1 MKEMKWNDVTF
12 TGVCYDNREVAAG
25 DLFFA
30 FPGETHDGHDYVVD
44 ALSRGAVRAVVSHAV
59 DGADP
64 ARLIMVEDTIKAYG
78 ALAGEYRAQFHIP
91 AIGITG
97 SVGKTTTK
105 DMITAVLSEKYRTV
119 ATKGNLNNYIGLPR
133 TVFGIDEE
141 TEVAVLEMGMNH
153 LGEISYLTHIAQ
165 PTIATITNVGDAHIG
180 LLGSREN
187 IFKAKREIF
196 EGLAKD
202 GLIVLNVDDEYLRR
216 VQDDLSVTEGRTL
229 VTIGEDASAMLRAT
243 EITERADG
251 ISFVIEGD
259 CPATSSAVRA
269 KGSDEAR
276 TTAGGTTADAKRV
289 LEVPLPGRHIIYPAL
304 TAYAIGRHLGMT
316 HEEITRGI
324 GNVVTSGKR
333 MEITTREHNVTILND
348 TYNAN
353 PQSMKAA
360 LHTLAKR
367 EGVKK
372 IAVLGDMFE
381 LGDDA
386 VRLHEEVGNCA
397 AQCGIDV
404 LVTVGEL
411 SEHMASAA
419 RRQPAKDT
427 LAESAKVSASGGG
440 AKGTMADSGE
450 TYASGLTVIHCK
462 DKAAAAAT
470 LKDLITSDCAVL
482 FKASRGMALETL
494 IDF

>member
-1 MKEMKWNDVTF
+1 MMRMNWNDVTF
-12 TGVCYDNREVAAG
+12 TGVCYDNREVKAG

-30 FPGETHDGHDYVVD
+30 FHGETHDGHDYVVD
-44 ALSRGAVRAVVSHAV
+44 ALSRGAVKAVVSHAV

-105 DMITAVLSEKYRTV
+105 DMITAVLSEKFKTV
-119 ATKGNLNNYIGLPR
+119 ATKGNLNNHIGLPR

-202 GLIVLNVDDEYLRR
+202 GLIVLNTDDAYLRR
-216 VQDDLSVTEGRTL
+216 VQDDPSVTEGRTL
-229 VTIGEDASAMLRAT
+229 MTIGEDASAMLRAT

-251 ISFVIEGD
+251 ISFVLD
-259 CPATSSAVRA
+259 Q
-269 KGSDEAR
+269 
-276 TTAGGTTADAKRV
+276 RV

-304 TAYAIGRHLGMT
+304 TAYAIGRHLGMS
-316 HEEITRGI
+316 HEEIARGI
-324 GNVVTSGKR
+324 GNIVTSGRR
-333 MEITTREHNVTILND
+333 MEITTREHNLTILND

-386 VRLHEEVGNCA
+386 VRLHEEVGTCA

-404 LVTVGEL
+404 LVAVGEL
-411 SEHMASAA
+411 SGHMASAA
-419 RRQPAKDT
+419 RREADT
-427 LAESAKVSASGGG
+427 S
-440 AKGTMADSGE
+440 D
-450 TYASGLTVIHCK
+450 LTVIHCK
-462 DKAAAAAT
+462 DKTAAAAT
-470 LKDLITSDCAVL
+470 LKDLITPDCAVL

>member
-1 MKEMKWNDVTF
+1 MMRMEWKDVTF
-12 TGVCYDNREVAAG
+12 TGVCYDNREVKAG

-59 DGADP
+59 EGADP
-64 ARLIMVEDTIKAYG
+64 ARLILVKDTIKAYG
-78 ALAGEYRAQFHIP
+78 ALAEAYRAQFHIP
-91 AIGITG
+91 AVGITG

-105 DMITAVLSEKYRTV
+105 DMITAVLSEKFKTV
-119 ATKGNLNNYIGLPR
+119 ATKGNLNNHIGLPR

-153 LGEISYLTHIAQ
+153 LGEISYLTRIAQ

-196 EGLAKD
+196 EGLSAD

-216 VQDDLSVTEGRTL
+216 VQEDKSVTEGRTL
-229 VTIGEDASAMLRAT
+229 VTIGEDASAMLRAVDVT
-243 EITERADG
+243 ESAEG

-259 CPATSSAVRA
+259 CPSTSSAVRA
-269 KGSDEAR
+269 AKNDDTR
-276 TTAGGTTADAKRV
+276 VTTDAKRV
-289 LEVPLPGRHIIYPAL
+289 IDVPLPGHHIIYPTL

-316 HEEITRGI
+316 HEEIARGI
-324 GNVVTSGKR
+324 RNVVTSGKR
-333 MEITTREHNVTILND
+333 MEIITREHNVTILND

-386 VRLHEEVGNCA
+386 VRLHEEVGTCA

-404 LVTVGEL
+404 LVAVGEL
-411 SEHMASAA
+411 SAHMAEAA
-419 RRQPAKDT
+419 HRETP
-427 LAESAKVSASGGG
+427 VS
-440 AKGTMADSGE
+440 E
-450 TYASGLTVIHCK
+450 LTVIHCRDK
-462 DKAAAAAT
+462 DAAAAA
-470 LKDLITSDCAVL
+470 LKDLVKSDCAVL